1 MPFADSSFDLVWSL
15 ESGEHMPDKSKFV
28 GELTRVAKPGATII
42 LCTWVHRD
50 LEEGEE
56 LTKKEQRLLAKINR
70 AYYLPPWCSS
80 KDYQKLL
87 ADSPSVDMTTIKV
100 DDWSYVIAP
109 FWKAVIKSSLNARS
123 VVGLLKR

>member
-1 MPFADSSFDLVWSL
+1 MPFSDSSFDLVWSL

-56 LTKKEQRLLAKINR
+56 LTKKEQVSVMPLLLTLGSFLTPTIQPMQIRSIVIKETPQKNQPRLLPAPMVLVR
-70 AYYLPPWCSS
+70 RLPE
-80 KDYQKLL
+80 
-87 ADSPSVDMTTIKV
+87 
-100 DDWSYVIAP
+100 AP
-109 FWKAVIKSSLNARS
+109 RSLSLRRD
-123 VVGLLKR
+123 VHDEG